1 MSPNVEKVVKLYRSL
16 SFTPSLVGA
25 KFTNN
30 QTIINTIWSQRNLEK
45 LENTKFV
52 RCIGISPNLSKNFES
67 LPFDVTNELLSAT
80 SPSERFRAVL
90 KSANEKQFL
99 EIWQSHNLTKVI
111 DLNALDLHGDVY
123 TDGEFRTFEWSP
135 DETKLLY
142 VAELKIPKSEP
153 FYKRS
158 AKKPK
163 GNNSDSDKPKAPKGE
178 EYLYRQDW
186 GEQLV
191 GKKKSVIAE
200 YNLEKD
206 EVEILSGLPDD
217 VCPAQVIYSPDGSY
231 LVGVAY
237 KIEPRKFGL
246 IYCTNRPS
254 TVFTLD
260 FNGNYGP
267 FPLDNKAVKSPIFT
281 PDGKSLIWLQRD
293 AGGPHHGA
301 MALMKTTAAPL
312 DSKTATAIV
321 DVVRNEIETDNGSKF
336 YGLFNTGF
344 VKRCFASGNRLVL
357 STNQKN
363 TVNTYVIDIESGK
376 ITELTYNNGSQ
387 VVLDVD
393 NDLVLVNRRN
403 YLMQDKLAVC
413 KLPPKESEVPL
424 NWTELTISSV
434 VEGLENCSFEYLNLS
449 QDADDGVKTF
459 TAIYLG
465 PKDGANKSTNLI
477 VWPHGGPHSAFANN
491 FSLEATLFLS
501 MGFAILFVNYRG
513 STGAGQDSVEF
524 LLGKIG
530 QSDVSDCVLATE
542 SALQK
547 YPFLNPDGLVLFGGS
562 HGGFLVTHLS
572 GKYPDMFKA
581 VVARNPVIDVASMS
595 IISDIPDWCYVEAG
609 SAYTQVGKPSE
620 DLLLAMRKA
629 SPIEHAHKVKAPTM
643 LQIGSKDLRVPP
655 DRKSVV

>member
-1 MSPNVEKVVKLYRSL
+1 MSRVDRMAYL
-16 SFTPSLVGA
+16 FG
-25 KFTNN
+25 
-30 QTIINTIWSQRNLEK
+30 NLIK
-45 LENTKFV
+45 CLILCGRLGCDT
-52 RCIGISPNLSKNFES
+52 S
-67 LPFDVTNELLSAT
+67 SAAN
-80 SPSERFRAVL
+80 AV
-90 KSANEKQFL
+90 
-99 EIWQSHNLTKVI
+99 H
-111 DLNALDLHGDVY
+111 
-123 TDGEFRTFEWSP
+123 
-135 DETKLLY
+135 
-142 VAELKIPKSEP
+142 
-153 FYKRS
+153 
-158 AKKPK
+158 
-163 GNNSDSDKPKAPKGE
+163 GE
-178 EYLYRQDW
+178 ELPERTTPTPDLDNAQ
-186 GEQLV
+186 
-191 GKKKSVIAE
+191 KKT
-200 YNLEKD
+200 
-206 EVEILSGLPDD
+206 
-217 VCPAQVIYSPDGSY
+217 
-231 LVGVAY
+231 
-237 KIEPRKFGL
+237 R
-246 IYCTNRPS
+246 
-254 TVFTLD
+254 
-260 FNGNYGP
+260 P

-312 DSKTATAIV
+312 DSK
-321 DVVRNEIETDNGSKF
+321 
-336 YGLFNTGF
+336 
-344 VKRCFASGNRLVL
+344 RCFASGNRLVL

-387 VVLDVD
+387 LVLDVD

-403 YLMQDKLAVC
+403 YLMQDKLALC

-572 GKYPDMFKA
+572 GKYPNMFKA

-655 DRKSVV
+655 HQGLEYYTRLKANGVKVRLNLYDDNHPLAQIPNEMDNLINSLLWFQEHL